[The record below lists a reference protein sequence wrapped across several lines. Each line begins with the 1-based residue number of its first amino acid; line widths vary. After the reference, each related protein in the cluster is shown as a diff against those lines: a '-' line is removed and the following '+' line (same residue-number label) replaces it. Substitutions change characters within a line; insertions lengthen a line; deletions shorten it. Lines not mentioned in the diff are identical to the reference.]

1 MRLEIIM
8 NTIVIVC
15 FVGANLLLFLLI
27 CFDAS
32 NFIVKLVFVS
42 FEIIAEKV
50 WLLENKLVVV
60 LLCVADICFP

>member
-8 NTIVIVC
+8 NTIVIVS
-15 FVGANLLLFLLI
+15 FVGASLLLFLLI
-27 CFDAS
+27 CVDAS
-32 NFIVKLVFVS
+32 NFIVNLVFIS

-60 LLCVADICFP
+60 LLCIVYICFT